1 MKSIIF
7 FNNKGGVGKTTT
19 VYHVAWMLSE
29 LGIKTIAIDLDPQ
42 SNLTSMFLTPERLEN
57 IYDKNLPITIL
68 DSINP
73 VVSGDPYNP
82 VHIEIIND
90 NLGLI
95 LGNLSL
101 SIFEDK
107 LSDAWLKALGG
118 DSYSFRLT
126 SIFNTIIKDAVSQ
139 KNAEIVLIDVG
150 PNLGAINR
158 AVTISSDYIIMP
170 VASDL
175 FSLQGIKNLGL
186 TLSKWKKDWTQR
198 KEQKPDNISFQIPE
212 GESKPIGYIVMQY
225 SAKESR
231 PVKSYL
237 KWANRIPSVFSEF
250 VLGRNTQTSSVED
263 DGYCIALLKHYRS
276 LAPMSMEAHKPIFLL
291 KPADGAIGA
300 HVYAVQKSY
309 EEFKILTETILNNS
323 RLAYHAEPNMLS
335 RLEHCAIKSVQI
347 FFTNDI
353 LSIAEKLDKLTFNH
367 HQKKNNRQ

>member
-1 MKSIIF
+1 MRTIIF

-42 SNLTSMFLTPERLEN
+42 SNLTSMFLSSERLEEVYEN
-57 IYDKNLPITIL
+57 NLPITIL

-73 VVSGDPYNP
+73 VVSGDPYIP
-82 VHIEIIND
+82 VHIERIND

-101 SIFEDK
+101 STFEDS
-107 LSDAWLKALGG
+107 LSDAWLKCLNS
-118 DSYSFRLT
+118 DVYSFRLT
-126 SIFNTIIKDAVSQ
+126 SIFNSIIADAASQ
-139 KNAEIVLIDVG
+139 FNAEIVLIDVG

-158 AVTISSDYIIMP
+158 AITISSDYIIMP

-175 FSLQGIKNLGL
+175 FSLQGIKNLGV
-186 TLSKWKKDWTQR
+186 TLSTWKRQWNQR
-198 KEQKPDNISFQIPE
+198 KDLRPLQISFHIPE
-212 GESKPIGYIVMQY
+212 KRSFPSGYIVMQY

-237 KWANRIPSVFSEF
+237 RWANRIPGVFSEF
-250 VLGRNTQTSSVED
+250 VLAETNSESNVEND
-263 DGYCIALLKHYRS
+263 IHCIALLKHYRS

-309 EEFKILTETILNNS
+309 EEFKILANKILIV
-323 RLAYHAEPNMLS
+323 
-335 RLEHCAIKSVQI
+335 C
-347 FFTNDI
+347 T
-353 LSIAEKLDKLTFNH
+353 
-367 HQKKNNRQ
+367 

>member
-29 LGIKTIAIDLDPQ
+29 LGIKTIAVDLDPQ

-57 IYDKNLPITIL
+57 VYENNLPITIL

-73 VVSGDPYNP
+73 VVSGDPYKP
-82 VHIEIIND
+82 IHIEEITE

-107 LSDAWLKALGG
+107 LSDAWLKCLNG

-126 SIFNTIIKDAVSQ
+126 SIFNTIINDAVKQ
-139 KNAEIVLIDVG
+139 FNAEIVLIDVG

-186 TLSKWKKDWTQR
+186 TLNTWHIQWKQR
-198 KEQKPDNISFQIPE
+198 KDLKPQNISFEIPDKN
-212 GESKPIGYIVMQY
+212 SSPSGYIVMQY

-237 KWANRIPSVFSEF
+237 RWANRIPSVFSEC
-250 VLGRNTQTSSVED
+250 VLGNKSTITSVEED
-263 DGYCIALLKHYRS
+263 SYCIALLKHYRS
-276 LAPMSMEAHKPIFLL
+276 LAPMSMESHKPIFLL
-291 KPADGAIGA
+291 KPAHGAIGA
-300 HVYAVQKSY
+300 HVYAVQKCY
-309 EEFKILTETILNNS
+309 DEFKILTEKILE
-323 RLAYHAEPNMLS
+323 R
-335 RLEHCAIKSVQI
+335 CK
-347 FFTNDI
+347 
-353 LSIAEKLDKLTFNH
+353 
-367 HQKKNNRQ
+367 

>member
-1 MKSIIF
+1 MRTITF

-42 SNLTSMFLTPERLEN
+42 SNLTSMFLTDEKLESVYEHN
-57 IYDKNLPITIL
+57 RPVTVLDAIRPIV
-68 DSINP
+68 N
-73 VVSGDPYNP
+73 GDPFVP
-82 VHIEIIND
+82 VYIEQIND
-90 NLGLI
+90 NLGLV

-101 SIFEDK
+101 STFEDT
-107 LSDAWLKALGG
+107 LSDAWLKCLN
-118 DSYSFRLT
+118 SEIYSFRIT
-126 SIFNTIIKDAVSQ
+126 SIFKTLIDEA
-139 KNAEIVLIDVG
+139 AERFAAEVILIDVG

-175 FSLQGIKNLGL
+175 FSLQGIKNLGT
-186 TLSKWKKDWTQR
+186 TLNIWKKQWAQR
-198 KEQKPDNISFQIPE
+198 KELKPANLTIQIPE
-212 GESKPIGYIVMQY
+212 NNTKPVGYIVMQY

-237 KWANRIPSVFSEF
+237 KWANKIPDIFREF
-250 VLGRNTQTSSVED
+250 VLGDSDEKVNNVD
-263 DGYCIALLKHYRS
+263 DDAYCIALLKHFRS

-309 EEFKILTETILNNS
+309 DEFEALTKKILEVC
-323 RLAYHAEPNMLS
+323 P
-335 RLEHCAIKSVQI
+335 
-347 FFTNDI
+347 
-353 LSIAEKLDKLTFNH
+353 
-367 HQKKNNRQ
+367 

>member
-57 IYDKNLPITIL
+57 IYENDLPITIL
-68 DSINP
+68 HSITP
-73 VVSGDPYNP
+73 VVSGDPYKP
-82 VHIEIIND
+82 IHIEQINES
-90 NLGLI
+90 LGLI

-101 SIFEDK
+101 STFEDK
-107 LSDAWLKALGG
+107 LSDAWLKCLGG
-118 DSYSFRLT
+118 DSYSFKLT
-126 SIFNTIIKDAVSQ
+126 SIFNTIINDAVKQ
-139 KNAEIVLIDVG
+139 FNAEIILIDVG

-186 TLSKWKKDWTQR
+186 TLNIWKKQWKQR
-198 KEQKPDNISFQIPE
+198 QDLKPENISFEIPDK
-212 GESKPIGYIVMQY
+212 SSSPSGYIVMQY

-237 KWANRIPSVFSEF
+237 RWANRIPSVFAEF
-250 VLGRNTQTSSVED
+250 VLGNNSKITSVED
-263 DGYCIALLKHYRS
+263 DNYCISLLKHYRS

-300 HVYAVQKSY
+300 HVYAVQKCY
-309 EEFKILTETILNNS
+309 EEFKTLTEKILQ
-323 RLAYHAEPNMLS
+323 R
-335 RLEHCAIKSVQI
+335 CK
-347 FFTNDI
+347 
-353 LSIAEKLDKLTFNH
+353 
-367 HQKKNNRQ
+367 